1 MLLTSSCSQ
10 QNHTKYPQ
18 PLPMRCESTCHLVEH
33 IISSWRKT
41 KQKNYSLS
49 DHHRSIVE
57 LSAHPSLPQT
67 CPFSPSSVSLLRDS
81 SLILSVL
88 ARVEH
93 FAFLS
98 ITLPYLQPQLSSR
111 SLLPPPTLP
120 PFPSSRGHTVSYGTV
135 VVLKASSLTLW
146 TPGWLLLCLSAT
158 AIEAEWTGEA
168 SAAHYHVVKKT
179 NPTEN
184 SQTHPGRMQRRVPTE
199 TRLTNQRVIVVLV
212 SFGNKALHFICVRNV
227 ERISNFSRL
236 LKPLFFFKPSR
247 KMFQMFFLLPCAH
260 GLLSKH

>member
-49 DHHRSIVE
+49 DHHRSTVE

-67 CPFSPSSVSLLRDS
+67 CPFSSSSVSLLRDS

-179 NPTEN
+179 LTPNRKQSDSPGQDAAQGPDRN
-184 SQTHPGRMQRRVPTE
+184 KTHKPKSHCSVG
-199 TRLTNQRVIVVLV
+199 VIWQQSVAFHL
-212 SFGNKALHFICVRNV
+212 CEECR
-227 ERISNFSRL
+227 EDW
-236 LKPLFFFKPSR
+236 
-247 KMFQMFFLLPCAH
+247 
-260 GLLSKH
+260 